1 MQIKDLLPW
10 ARKEGSGEFKGAE
23 DNPIAALQR
32 EMNRAFENFWSRGE
46 RPLGGLAAVF
56 GEGAPRS
63 DVVETEAGIEV
74 TVELPGL
81 EEKDIEVSLS
91 DEALTIKG
99 EKKVEREDEKKGYYI
114 SERSYGAVYR
124 SIPLPTGVDSDKAEA
139 SFKNGVLRVSIPQ
152 RPEARAKVRKIEVK
166 TA

>member
-10 ARKEGSGEFKGAE
+10 ARKEGSGELKGAE

-32 EMNRAFENFWSRGE
+32 EMNRAFESVWSRGE
-46 RPLGGLAAVF
+46 RPFGSLATVY

-81 EEKDIEVSLS
+81 D
-91 DEALTIKG
+91 
-99 EKKVEREDEKKGYYI
+99 
-114 SERSYGAVYR
+114 
-124 SIPLPTGVDSDKAEA
+124 
-139 SFKNGVLRVSIPQ
+139 
-152 RPEARAKVRKIEVK
+152 ARASTAIGLRPHSK
-166 TA
+166 TAC

>member
-10 ARKEGSGEFKGAE
+10 ARKEGSGELKGAE

-32 EMNRAFENFWSRGE
+32 EMNRAFESFWSRAE
-46 RPLGGLAAVF
+46 RPFGGLAAPF
-56 GEGAPRS
+56 GEGVPRS
-63 DVVETEAGIEV
+63 DVVETDAGIEV

-99 EKKVEREDEKKGYYI
+99 EKNVERKDEKKGYYI
-114 SERSYGAVYR
+114 SERSYGSVYR
-124 SIPLPTGVDSDKAEA
+124 SIPLPAGVDSDKAEA
-139 SFKNGVLRVSIPQ
+139 SFRNGVLTVKLPQ
-152 RPEARAKVRKIEVK
+152 RPEAKAKVKKIEVK
-166 TA
+166 TT